1 MKAFFKANLG
11 VALAATAFVACSSEP
26 KSVEYYK
33 NDSKAR
39 QAKIQECGEKEKK
52 FLSDEKNWK
61 LKNPNEA
68 LEKYLGKT
76 LAQECKNARVARDS
90 TGFDT
95 AKYFKEAMEKD
106 KQK

>member
-1 MKAFFKANLG
+1 MKAKLLFS
-11 VALAATAFVACSSEP
+11 VALFGVVFCGCSSET
-26 KSVEYYK
+26 KSVEYYQ

-76 LAQECKNARVARDS
+76 LAQECKNAREARDS
-90 TGFDT
+90 AGFDT
-95 AKYFKEAMEKD
+95 AKHFKEAMEKN